1 MKKRKYLYRIILIDD
16 DYDYLFFFCY
26 EFVSLLYFFIYRG
39 LDFWLILYFYDVLL
53 FIFIG
58 FFLGVFLCVFVFGN
72 DLKIEYF
79 NEKNLFNLYVF
90 LIILFI
96 FKINIICC

>member
-26 EFVSLLYFFIYRG
+26 EFVSLLYFFIYRV
-39 LDFWLILYFYDVLL
+39 LDFWLILYFNDVLL

-58 FFLGVFLCVFVFGN
+58 FFLGVFLCGFVFGN

-79 NEKNLFNLYVF
+79 NEKDLFNLYVF